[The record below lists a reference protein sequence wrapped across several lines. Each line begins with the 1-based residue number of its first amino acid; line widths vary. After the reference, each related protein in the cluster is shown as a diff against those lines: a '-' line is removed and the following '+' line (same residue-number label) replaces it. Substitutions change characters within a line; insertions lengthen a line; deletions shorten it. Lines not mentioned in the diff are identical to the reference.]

1 LFLRTTS
8 RCKLNQHALD
18 SIQSTSG
25 SIELVDV
32 SSRPNNWEDFIEAW
46 IQNRVKFNQNEVY
59 EEVYDNSIVKQWY
72 PVHPKGS
79 SNRRWMEEKMM
90 SDIKHILNKK
100 MSRLLKINKNWYLL
114 DMNVEPTEGSVVI
127 FEELVV
133 AYATFVNVEKQL
145 CVINN
150 GNNLLNVTFSE
161 VESVIASTNSN
172 DSKPML
178 NLFDIEKLILETYI
192 FNTISNEFGVEYP
205 DEDDSIMG
213 YYKTNQE
220 S

>member
-1 LFLRTTS
+1 
-8 RCKLNQHALD
+8 
-18 SIQSTSG
+18 
-25 SIELVDV
+25 
-32 SSRPNNWEDFIEAW
+32 
-46 IQNRVKFNQNEVY
+46 
-59 EEVYDNSIVKQWY
+59 
-72 PVHPKGS
+72 
-79 SNRRWMEEKMM
+79 
-90 SDIKHILNKK
+90 

-220 S
+220 SLKILREYFTKIKMNIFRYDEYACEYNPICENNEIKITKLKN

>member
-1 LFLRTTS
+1 
-8 RCKLNQHALD
+8 
-18 SIQSTSG
+18 
-25 SIELVDV
+25 
-32 SSRPNNWEDFIEAW
+32 
-46 IQNRVKFNQNEVY
+46 
-59 EEVYDNSIVKQWY
+59 
-72 PVHPKGS
+72 
-79 SNRRWMEEKMM
+79 
-90 SDIKHILNKK
+90 
-100 MSRLLKINKNWYLL
+100 MSRLLKINKKLVSI

-145 CVINN
+145 CINN

-192 FNTISNEFGVEYP
+192 F
-205 DEDDSIMG
+205 
-213 YYKTNQE
+213 
-220 S
+220 